1 MSSHEKSEKQEEKE
15 EKGGQSMEEKW
26 VRDPVGTA
34 MGALILIWLGVTMFL
49 ANLPAAGVEWSNQWA
64 WFLLGLGAILI
75 LEAVV
80 RLAVPE
86 YRRPVGG
93 KIIGGIVLL
102 IIGASGSFLPLDLAK
117 WWPLI
122 PIGIGVA
129 ILLGGF
135 FRRRGT

>member
-1 MSSHEKSEKQEEKE
+1 
-15 EKGGQSMEEKW
+15 
-26 VRDPVGTA
+26 

-49 ANLPAAGVEWSNQWA
+49 ANLPTAGVEWSNQWA

-75 LEAVV
+75 LEAIV

-93 KIIGGIVLL
+93 KIIGGVVLL
-102 IIGASGSFLPLDLAK
+102 IIGASGSFLSLDLAK

-135 FRRRGT
+135 FRRRGM